1 MSLILFCPASARVD
15 GALGRVGQPVVEIVP
30 NTQPASD
37 QVSRELRPSRLTQRQ
52 AEVTF
57 IVNFFEELR
66 QVAPA
71 EEMKPLS

>member
-1 MSLILFCPASARVD
+1 
-15 GALGRVGQPVVEIVP
+15 VEIVP

-71 EEMKPLS
+71 EEMNRLS